1 MKIILPCPKC
11 NQFFLPPASIS
22 PGAILKCPGCGFYLA
37 ADGLFVELD
46 SQAACWSVAD
56 SNLIEEVVL
65 AAADGGLMKSSED
78 NFDGVVAEDNFSAID
93 EDHGFATSGLVF
105 EEALSL
111 ESQPEENVGT
121 FSVEVP
127 PSNEWETQPSS
138 LDGQETS
145 AEVMTDNDESELVV
159 SEFDFISQSSDD
171 ETFADGSNDLE
182 SSSLDSADQELKDGN
197 DDSED
202 DALILDDES
211 IVIEET
217 IPDELDVMFQE
228 DSLVKSPQSDDAPL
242 TLAPLNPPKKRVSDP
257 FGSLGRAPKK
267 RPQESPLK
275 MIGSV
280 VGGGVAA
287 VPIAILLMWYALGKD
302 PLKAGPAVAQFVPWI
317 VPAEFSDASGMRA
330 RIAKSDARLNGSAPS
345 LPNLQMDL
353 NRDAAGSVDTEAEAI
368 EPQATKPNSNEPIV
382 SEPAAAEP
390 TVAEPTVAEPTVTE
404 PAVTEPA
411 VAEPALDKMVEPRF
425 ADAVAM
431 PSETPSEVPT
441 GIPAENVASEANVK
455 LLEGVSVAPL
465 DPASSPA
472 KASQGPAE
480 KTVSNVPA
488 LNDALVVPDAANLN
502 PPGIKSELWDSIE
515 QSNPAESIATLKAY
529 LASDPKAEGYDRKV
543 KKALT
548 AVASDLAKLHF
559 ENSPSFKTW
568 QQAAVKAV
576 APIAK
581 NSDLVKTLV
590 TAKTSSA
597 GSALSD
603 EASQSGFSFI
613 ALGSVVEL
621 EGATQWLP
629 NEKSKKL
636 WNATRI
642 LVPKS
647 ILTSGQLGGQYM
659 LLGTARP
666 SQQGGEEYSSDF
678 TVVIALPLF

>member
-1 MKIILPCPKC
+1 MKTILPCPKC
-11 NQFFLPPASIS
+11 DQFFLPPASIS
-22 PGAILKCPGCGFYLA
+22 PGVTLKCPGCGFHLA
-37 ADGLFVELD
+37 ADSLFIDID
-46 SQAACWSVAD
+46 SQAAYWSIAD
-56 SNLIEEVVL
+56 SNSIDDVVL
-65 AAADGGLMKSSED
+65 AAADVGLVKSSED
-78 NFDGVVAEDNFSAID
+78 NLDGVVAEDTFSAID
-93 EDHGFATSGLVF
+93 EDHGFATSGLIF
-105 EEALSL
+105 EEALST
-111 ESQPEENVGT
+111 ESQPEESVGT
-121 FSVEVP
+121 IAIEVP

-138 LDGQETS
+138 LDGQEAST
-145 AEVMTDNDESELVV
+145 EVMTDNGESEFAA
-159 SEFDFISQSSDD
+159 SEFGFLSQPSDD
-171 ETFADGSNDLE
+171 ETFVDGSIALE
-182 SSSLDSADQELKDGN
+182 SSSLDSAEQESKDGI
-197 DDSED
+197 DYSED
-202 DALILDDES
+202 DVLIIDDGS
-211 IVIEET
+211 VLIEET

-228 DSLVKSPQSDDAPL
+228 DSLVKSPQLDDSPL
-242 TLAPLNPPKKRVSDP
+242 TLAPLPSSSAATSTKRINDP
-257 FGSLGRAPKK
+257 FGSIGKAPKK

-287 VPIAILLMWYALGKD
+287 VPIAILLMWYVLGKD

-317 VPAEFSDASGMRA
+317 VPPEFSDASGMRA
-330 RIAKSDARLNGSAPS
+330 RIAKSDARLDGRTPS
-345 LPNLQMDL
+345 LPSVQMNSNHDVAGKV
-353 NRDAAGSVDTEAEAI
+353 DAESEAV
-368 EPQATKPNSNEPIV
+368 EPQASKPNSSEPLISETV
-382 SEPAAAEP
+382 AAEPAAAEP
-390 TVAEPTVAEPTVTE
+390 
-404 PAVTEPA
+404 
-411 VAEPALDKMVEPRF
+411 ALGKMVEPRL
-425 ADAVAM
+425 ANDVAG
-431 PSETPSEVPT
+431 PSEMPT
-441 GIPAENVASEANVK
+441 GIPDENIAPETQVK
-455 LLEGVSVAPL
+455 SLEGVSVAPL
-465 DPASSPA
+465 DPVSSPV
-472 KASQGPAE
+472 KASPSSAE

-488 LNDALVVPDAANLN
+488 LNDALVVPDAANPKAAPKIEKGESAAKLN
-502 PPGIKSELWDSIE
+502 PPGIESELWDSIE
-515 QSNPAESIATLKAY
+515 QSNPAESIAMLKAY
-529 LASDPKAEGYDRKV
+529 LASDTKAEGHDRKV
-543 KKALT
+543 KQALN
-548 AVASDLAKLHF
+548 AIASDLVKLHF

-568 QQAAVKAV
+568 QQAAVKAI